1 MLKPVGIGRE
11 LWQCY
16 GSQTAGPGT
25 LAANDERRRAGRTT
39 FEVAPLINQERLK
52 NLLIEL
58 IKIDS
63 LSHKEYDVA
72 MRLKREMEE
81 LGATVIIDDAGE
93 KVAGN
98 VGNLIARFSGSMPS
112 ARPLLLSAH
121 MDTVVPG
128 EGVVPILDGDILRSD
143 GRTVLGG
150 DDKSGV
156 AIICEVLRV
165 VKENNLPCSDIDV
178 VFTICEEAGLI
189 GAKCLDVSR
198 LRARTGLVL
207 DSDSVGFL
215 FTKAPAANRIE
226 FHVHGLEAHAGVC
239 PEKGISAVKVTAEGI
254 AQMKLGRIDHETT
267 ANIGVIAGGM
277 AVNIVPNSVI
287 LKGEARSHSTEKLE
301 EQTEHMRRCLEEAA
315 ARHTLTLNGKRFEAR
330 VEAKIE
336 RDYDRMDVPDS
347 APIVQLVQAAAK
359 NLNLELKTLATGGGC
374 DANILN
380 QKGLEVANLSTG
392 MRDIHTV
399 KEWLDLNDLYLSAR
413 MVLEIV
419 KLNAAGKNGEA

>member
-1 MLKPVGIGRE
+1 M
-11 LWQCY
+11 
-16 GSQTAGPGT
+16 
-25 LAANDERRRAGRTT
+25 
-39 FEVAPLINQERLK
+39 LINKERLK

-63 LSHKEYDVA
+63 LSRKEYDVA
-72 MRLKREMEE
+72 MRLKREMEY

-93 KVAGN
+93 RVGGN
-98 VGNLIARFSGSMPS
+98 VGNLIARFSGTLPS

-156 AIICEVLRV
+156 AIICEVLHV
-165 VKENNLPCSDIDV
+165 VRENNLPCSDIDV

-215 FTKAPAANRIE
+215 FTRAPAANRME

-239 PEKGISAVKVTAEGI
+239 PENGISAVKVAAEGI

-267 ANIGVIAGGM
+267 ANIGLIQGGM

-287 LKGEARSHSTEKLE
+287 LKGEARSHSAEKLDR
-301 EQTEHMRRCLEEAA
+301 QTEHMRRCLEEAA
-315 ARHTLTLNGKRFEAR
+315 ARHTLALDGKRYQAR

-336 RDYDRMDVPDS
+336 RDYDRMEVPDS

-359 NLNLELKTLATGGGC
+359 NLNLDLKTLATGGGC

-399 KEWLDLNDLYLSAR
+399 KEWLDLNDLYLSAQ

-419 KLNAAGKNGEA
+419 KLNAAEKTVRSEE